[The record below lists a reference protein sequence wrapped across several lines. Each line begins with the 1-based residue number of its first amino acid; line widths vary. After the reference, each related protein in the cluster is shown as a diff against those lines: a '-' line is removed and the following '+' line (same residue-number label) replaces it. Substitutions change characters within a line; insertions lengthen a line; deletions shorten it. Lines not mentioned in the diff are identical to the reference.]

1 MAKPRTSKIKK
12 INNRDRLAFEAIAKG
27 GTISKEDLHSIIS
40 KTRANHWEHD
50 RYFKQVSYNDNNNNR
65 YEGYSLT
72 HEGKKYAEKQFGITS
87 CTKAKSSSVIHDL
100 KIGEKVMSVDEDKR
114 GLTRTEDELW
124 DKLYEEMRHRKERI
138 EELEEKRLDQSLS
151 LQEREQ
157 YAKEWLETD
166 KEYSRIEEMLKN
178 GELSAPD
185 ISYINEQGVEVCYEV
200 LTTNYGQEEIN
211 AKIEFA
217 RAIGMEIEFEQV

>member
-27 GTISKEDLHSIIS
+27 GTIAKEDLHGIIS
-40 KTRANHWEHD
+40 KTRAFHWEHD
-50 RYFKQVSYNDNNNNR
+50 RYFKEVSWNDNNNNR

-72 HEGKKYAEKQFGITS
+72 NEGKKYAERQFGITS
-87 CTKAKSSSVIHDL
+87 CTKAKSSSILHDL
-100 KIGEKVMSVDEDKR
+100 KIGQKVMSIEEDKR
-114 GLTRTEDELW
+114 GLTRTEEQLW
-124 DKLYEEMRHRKERI
+124 DKLYEEIQHRKEQI
-138 EELEEKRLDQSLS
+138 EELEEKRLDRSLS

-157 YAKEWLETD
+157 YAKEWLEAD
-166 KEYSRIEEMLKN
+166 REYSRIEEMLKK

-185 ISYINEQGVEVCYEV
+185 ISYVNSVGLEVCYEV
-200 LTTNYGQEEIN
+200 LTNNYGQAEID

-217 RAIGMEIEFEQV
+217 RVIGMEIEFDQV